1 MVEEDTELPDVDPP
15 VVEADT
21 KLPED
26 DPAVVEA
33 DTELPVVDPALVE
46 EESETAAVDPPV
58 VEADTKL
65 SEVDPALVEEE
76 SEPPAP
82 DPIVRSDNAW
92 VVPVVCSISSWT
104 TVRAWLVIS
113 MAVVIETTAVVIE
126 LFSAS
131 VQVTDDETE
140 EISVARV
147 STTMPSGK
155 LVAMEITKR
164 EDYL

>member
-1 MVEEDTELPDVDPP
+1 MDPP

-21 KLPED
+21 E
-26 DPAVVEA
+26 
-33 DTELPVVDPALVE
+33 
-46 EESETAAVDPPV
+46 
-58 VEADTKL
+58 L
-65 SEVDPALVEEE
+65 SEV
-76 SEPPAP
+76 
-82 DPIVRSDNAW
+82 DPIVRSDIAW

-113 MAVVIETTAVVIE
+113 MVVVIETTALVIE

-147 STTMPSGK
+147 STTVPSGK

-164 EDYL
+164 EDNL